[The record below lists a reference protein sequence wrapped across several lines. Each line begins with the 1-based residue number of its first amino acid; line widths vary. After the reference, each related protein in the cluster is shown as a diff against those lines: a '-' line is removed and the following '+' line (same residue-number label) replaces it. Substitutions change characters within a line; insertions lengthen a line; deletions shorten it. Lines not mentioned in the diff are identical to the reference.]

1 VPDDNK
7 YSLTARKGYLRLHS
21 LPAKDFWT
29 ARNSLTQRAIGPES
43 IVTTEVDIKGLNNG
57 DIAGLALLNVPYE
70 WIGISNTND
79 TIEVKHLD
87 QQTNKLSS
95 NIVNSSRVWLRVNCD
110 FFTEKAWFS
119 YSTDGSAFHS
129 IGDTSIMPYSLRTFQ
144 GVRYCLFNFNTEA
157 REGGYADFDN
167 FIVDEPRYRGLTQ
180 PIPYGK
186 SITLTSIADST
197 ILINW
202 KGFVRP
208 VSATDPLVKGN
219 VAGFRILDRGKGR
232 IALQSLSDSGFV
244 TVKGNGLMA
253 EVRIEKEEHSDASL
267 FQWQDMLKGDLML
280 MSLATHKY
288 LFADPQAK
296 SLSSADSPGARPD
309 RKDGS
314 CFTWRIFDDKQL

>member
-1 VPDDNK
+1 M
-7 YSLTARKGYLRLHS
+7 
-21 LPAKDFWT
+21 PA
-29 ARNSLTQRAIGPES
+29 
-43 IVTTEVDIKGLNNG
+43 
-57 DIAGLALLNVPYE
+57 
-70 WIGISNTND
+70 
-79 TIEVKHLD
+79 D
-87 QQTNKLSS
+87 QQSNKLSS
-95 NIVNSSRVWLRVNCD
+95 KIVNSSRIWLRANCD
-110 FFTEKAWFS
+110 FFTEKTRFS
-119 YSTDGSAFHS
+119 YSTDGSAFQL

-144 GVRYCLFNFNTEA
+144 GVCYCLFNFNTED
-157 REGGYADFDN
+157 REGGYADFNN

-208 VSATDPLVKGN
+208 VSATDPLVKGY
-219 VAGFRILDRGKGR
+219 VPDFRILDRGNGR

-253 EVRIEKEEHSDASL
+253 EVRIEKEEHGEASL

-296 SLSSADSPGARPD
+296 SLISADSPGARPD

-314 CFTWRIFDDKQL
+314 CFTWKLSSN